1 MSNTDKVTVLSGQL
15 FRDMILNASAVL
27 NDKKQSINELNVFP
41 VPDGDTGTN
50 MSLTMGN
57 AAAALGDV
65 KYERANHDLGEIAGV
80 VSSALLRGARGNS
93 GVILSLLFRGFAQ
106 SLKGKESAMA
116 DDFARAL
123 DDGVKAA
130 YSAVM
135 KPAEGTILTV
145 SRLAKDA
152 AIEYAETYAD
162 DTAEIE
168 FAPLLVKVIE
178 AAKAALADTINLNP
192 VLKKAGVVDSGG
204 VGYVYIL
211 EAMLAAVKGEHWT
224 SDGGAETNARADF
237 SVFSDEDITF
247 SYCTEFIVTRTNK
260 KDTNNLRAFLNT
272 LGDSI
277 VVVDDE
283 ELIKVHVH
291 TDQPGVVLTEALAYG
306 TLFSTKIENMR
317 EQHTEKLKEEI
328 AAEIP
333 AEPEFAEIE
342 KEIGVVAVCAGSG
355 MAEVFKNLGV
365 DRIVSGGQT
374 MNPSTEDIL
383 REINRVPADKVFV
396 LPNNSNIV
404 LAANQCVGAA
414 HEREVIVIPTTSIP
428 QGVSAMLTLDP
439 DISASEIAA
448 AMNEAKDNVKT
459 ISVTKAARDSNF
471 DGADIK
477 EGDLLAMLEGKLL
490 SAAPAFSSLL
500 EILKETIGGY
510 EPEFITI
517 YTGSEADSDQTDE
530 LEAALSAAAPDA
542 EITIVDGGQPVYA
555 FIISA
560 E

>member
-1 MSNTDKVTVLSGQL
+1 
-15 FRDMILNASAVL
+15 MILNASAVL

-116 DDFARAL
+116 GDFARAL

-162 DTAEIE
+162 DTTEIE

-178 AAKAALADTINLNP
+178 ASKAALADTINLNP

-224 SDGGAETNARADF
+224 SDGGTETNARADF

-291 TDQPGVVLTEALAYG
+291 TDQPGVVITEALAYG

-342 KEIGVVAVCAGSG
+342 KEIGVVAVCAGNG

-414 HEREVIVIPTTSIP
+414 HERDVIVIPTTSIP

-439 DISASEIAA
+439 DVSASEIAA

-477 EGDLLAMLEGKLL
+477 EGDLLAMREGKLL

-500 EILKETIGGY
+500 ETLKETIGGY

-517 YTGSEADSDQTDE
+517 YTGSDADSDQTDE